1 MMFDHPDNN
10 PVRKLTED
18 ECWQLLERTQHGRL
32 VGVVAGRA
40 DIFPIN
46 IAADRRSIVF
56 RTAPGTKLAEVA
68 VNENVLIEADG
79 ILSDEAWSVVL
90 RGTAALLQTSEEI
103 SQAERLDLQPWV
115 PGPKEQFVRVTP
127 TEVTGR
133 HFAFGPY
140 RDRELGE
147 GSEAG

>member
-32 VGVVAGRA
+32 VGVVAGRP

-46 IAADRRSIVF
+46 IAGDQRSIVF

-90 RGTAALLQTSEEI
+90 RGTAALLQTSGEI
-103 SQAERLDLQPWV
+103 SEAERLDLQPWV

-140 RDRELGE
+140 RDAELGE
-147 GSEAG
+147 GSEGG